1 MSPTPSNT
9 PRTPIV
15 TGEKIYLA
23 RHFLEDAAI
32 GAPFFSNLELTT
44 LLRGYGITFS
54 LEDEKQVFE
63 RITKNLEGEL
73 HFAIL
78 NPLHEL
84 VGGVSLFQ
92 IDHRK
97 QTATLGVVIYDSP
110 NWSKGYGSEAVKLMV
125 QYGMIHLNLYN
136 IMLTVFSFNPR
147 AIRAYTKVGFREIG
161 RRRGCIPLGLE
172 RHDEVFM
179 DITRAEVNMDIGVNV
194 DLLAI
199 KNQTKG

>member
-1 MSPTPSNT
+1 MSPRP
-9 PRTPIV
+9 PIV

-23 RHFLEDAAI
+23 RLLLEDAAVA
-32 GAPFFSNLELTT
+32 APFFSNLELTT

-92 IDHRK
+92 IDHRR
-97 QTATLGVVIYDSP
+97 QIATLGVAIYDP
-110 NWSKGYGSEAVKLMV
+110 QHWGKGYGSEAVKLLV
-125 QYGMIHLNLYN
+125 QYGMIHLNLHN
-136 IMLTVFSFNPR
+136 IMLTVFSFNQR
-147 AIRAYTKVGFREIG
+147 AIRAYSKVGFREIG
-161 RRRGCIPLGLE
+161 RRRQCIPLGLE

-179 DITRAEVNMDIGVNV
+179 DITRDSVNMNV
-194 DLLAI
+194 DLLAM
-199 KNQTKG
+199 KTQAKS